1 MRRLMSGSSSSSI
14 NGPVFVNLPDTVSV
28 HISKPVGANEE
39 PSVHREHDNSDGP
52 TVDEVIITP
61 DSHTVRDDFRREVIG
76 RPTHR
81 LYREK
86 REMMHVS
93 APPSVNANKQR
104 ARERTLS
111 IVRLSTALAR
121 PKSATL
127 TIGGSSFVRSTFCGM
142 KSVSQSSMGE
152 NSTEMTYLGFEI
164 AMCDALGVDILQAR
178 NVRVGRAHSVEG
190 VLKARNTFER

>member
-1 MRRLMSGSSSSSI
+1 MSGSSSSSI

-28 HISKPVGANEE
+28 QISNPVGDNEE
-39 PSVHREHDNSDGP
+39 RSAHREHDDSDGP

-61 DSHTVRDDFRREVIG
+61 HSDTVRDNFGREVVG

-81 LYREK
+81 LYRKK
-86 REMMHVS
+86 REIKHVGGH
-93 APPSVNANKQR
+93 PTVNANKQQ

-142 KSVSQSSMGE
+142 KSVSESSMGE
-152 NSTEMTYLGFEI
+152 NSSEMAYLGFEI

-178 NVRVGRAHSVEG
+178 NVRVGTAHSVEG